1 MDQIR
6 SNEEKSRSL
15 WQNISGG
22 QTPIEQIL
30 LWSFLSL
37 SLFLS
42 IFSMSIHVKYGCRN
56 LRKKLPIKAGKRKV
70 EEKEDG
76 GTEMDSLNE
85 NLMELI
91 QDVNQRLRNLE
102 TQQLRRQNRTTRL
115 AITDNR
121 RPEELDV

>member
-1 MDQIR
+1 
-6 SNEEKSRSL
+6 
-15 WQNISGG
+15 
-22 QTPIEQIL
+22 
-30 LWSFLSL
+30 
-37 SLFLS
+37 
-42 IFSMSIHVKYGCRN
+42 MSIHVKYGCRN

-76 GTEMDSLNE
+76 GTEMESLNE

-121 RPEELDV
+121 RPEELDD